1 MQIGMG
7 VRWWLLGAA
16 IAACSTADGPAVMN
30 DSTFVTTM
38 ARLHIVE
45 RNYQLNDAARD
56 SLRRRVLQEQGLTP
70 EELEGQARHYAAQP
84 ARASAIWSAIAR
96 KALVLG
102 GDTTAAGRQQEQT
115 R

>member
-7 VRWWLLGAA
+7 VRLCVLGAA
-16 IAACSTADGPAVMN
+16 IAACSRADGRAVMN

-38 ARLHIVE
+38 ARLHVIE
-45 RNYQLNDAARD
+45 RNYQLSDAARD

-70 EELEGQARHYAAQP
+70 DELELQARHYAAQP
-84 ARASAIWSAIAR
+84 ARASAIWNAIAQ
-96 KALVLG
+96 KTLTLG
-102 GDTTAAGRQQEQT
+102 GDTTAAGSEEQT